1 MTTIIK
7 PTDFIIR
14 AVNNYPSLYAAP
26 SYDDSKFKILDH
38 AFNTIGNGLY
48 MSSFIG
54 NPSTQQEISNA
65 QKWFRCERA
74 AYGYEKCT
82 TIECGEYSYPRPS
95 GDPSVVVP
103 LYEMPDHPQISRW
116 VEFDCGAKES
126 PYPNFKKEYSM
137 VWDARDINFS
147 DLGIEWVDAA
157 IWYYTKCKEFFLD
170 VEQSKQYYTAFPC
183 SNERRTKNTVKDYKE
198 VLSKYKDADAITAA
212 YEVEFIGD
220 PHSDADVYSFIERR
234 WLKEK
239 QRILDFIEE
248 TLLRLG
254 AMHG

>member
-26 SYDDSKFKILDH
+26 SYGDSKFKILDH
-38 AFNTIGNGLY
+38 VFNTIGNGLY
-48 MSSFIG
+48 MGSFIG
-54 NPSTQQEISNA
+54 DPATPQATSDA
-65 QKWFRCERA
+65 QKWFQCERA
-74 AYGYEKCT
+74 AYGYEKCS
-82 TIECGEYSYPRPS
+82 TIEYGEYSYSRPS

-103 LYEMPDHPQISRW
+103 LYEMPDHPQISTW

-137 VWDARDINFS
+137 VWDVRDIKFS
-147 DLGIEWVDAA
+147 DLGVEWADAA

-170 VEQSKQYYTAFPC
+170 DVRSKKYYSAFP
-183 SNERRTKNTVKDYKE
+183 STNERDTKKTVKDYME
-198 VLSKYKDADAITAA
+198 VLSKYESADAITAA

-220 PHSDADVYSFIERR
+220 PHSDDDVSSFIERR
-234 WLKEK
+234 WMKEK
-239 QRILDFIEE
+239 QRILSFIEE
-248 TLLRLG
+248 TDSFLVNL
-254 AMHG
+254 H